1 MKKLSV
7 SIWFAAVFI
16 IVIIFGT
23 IYAVVQQSQ
32 RMAANSPQIQLAE
45 DTAAVLVKG
54 AQPAALVHTSVAMDK
69 SLAPFTN
76 IYDKYGNAI
85 IGEGTI
91 DSKVPVFPQGVL
103 TSAQGVPYH
112 TVTWQP
118 QTGVRIAAVAVQAGD
133 YYVVS
138 GRSLTEVEKN
148 EDLSLQLSA
157 LGGIASLIVLS
168 LAMFIGTHKKR
179 RA

>member
-1 MKKLSV
+1 MKRFA
-7 SIWFAAVFI
+7 IWTWFAVVLV

-23 IYAVVQQSQ
+23 IYAVGQHGL
-32 RMAANSPQIQLAE
+32 RMDANMPQIQLAE
-45 DTAAVLVKG
+45 DTAAQLTKG
-54 AQPAALVHTSVAMDK
+54 AQPAALVQGSVAMDK

-76 IYDKYGNAI
+76 IYDQYGNSI
-85 IGEGTI
+85 VGEGMI
-91 DSKVPVFPQGVL
+91 DGTVPAFPGGVLKASQGV
-103 TSAQGVPYH
+103 SYH

-118 QTGVRIAAVAVQAGD
+118 QNGVRIAAVAVQAGN

-148 EDLSLQLSA
+148 EDQALQLSA
-157 LGGIASLIVLS
+157 LGGIASLVVLS
-168 LAMFIGTHKKR
+168 IAVLLGTYRRR